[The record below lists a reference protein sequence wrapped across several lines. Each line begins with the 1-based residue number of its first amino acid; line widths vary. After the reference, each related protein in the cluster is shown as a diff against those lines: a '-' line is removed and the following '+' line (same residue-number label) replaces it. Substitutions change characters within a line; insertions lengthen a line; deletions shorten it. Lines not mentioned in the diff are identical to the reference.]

1 MTITQDINWLQK
13 LFPVY
18 RPDLSENV
26 RSGVANSFV
35 RTNEFMIK
43 LLLLH
48 WVAASTITAF
58 SYNTY
63 LLGFVGGGLATGIAW
78 LANRSNPYSVWTRM
92 TIASAFMVF
101 SAIFIQQH
109 MGRIEMH
116 FHIFATLAFFIR
128 YKDIAPVLAAAGTIA
143 VHHAL
148 FNVAQTYEWTLMGTP
163 ILAFNYGCGWDI
175 VALHAGFV
183 IMEAAVICGIVIN
196 LTNEYLNNAE
206 VFNILDDLNES
217 ANYTSQAADE
227 ISNSGQHL
235 AMSASRNS
243 ETVKES
249 QRSIGRMD
257 SAIVDMNERTESVRQ
272 KAVEISKDAG
282 EMNTAMINLKAS
294 SSQITSITKIIDSI
308 ASQTNLLAL
317 NAAVE
322 AARAG
327 QAGAGFAVVTEEV
340 RVLAHKTADAAKEIG
355 IMIEANIEKAEQG
368 VRSSEE
374 ISHKIGELSGW
385 IDEIHQASN
394 GQVGDLENFRSQIT
408 EISHNTEKTA
418 QTAESNAST
427 AEELQGQIHV
437 LRSAIEE
444 INRKVAQSNG
454 TEIDPRHLPSAKR
467 HNGLAYE
474 GGRSDIHIGEDEHEF
489 VGEW

>member
-1 MTITQDINWLQK
+1 VK
-13 LFPVY
+13 
-18 RPDLSENV
+18 
-26 RSGVANSFV
+26 
-35 RTNEFMIK
+35 TNQFLLK

-48 WVAASTITAF
+48 WIAASTLTAF

-63 LLGFVGGGLATGIAW
+63 LLGFVGGGLATGLAW

-92 TIASAFMVF
+92 TIASSFMMF

-128 YKDIAPVLAAAGTIA
+128 YKDIAPALAAAGTIA

-148 FNVAQTYEWTLMGTP
+148 FNVAQTYEWTFMGTP

-183 IMEAAVICGIVIN
+183 IMESIVICGIVIN

-227 ISNSGQHL
+227 ISDSGQHL
-235 AMSASRNS
+235 AMNATRNS
-243 ETVKES
+243 DTVKES
-249 QRSIGRMD
+249 QQSISRMNA
-257 SAIVDMNERTESVRQ
+257 AIVDMNEKTESAHK
-272 KAVEISKDAG
+272 KAQDISDDANK
-282 EMNTAMINLKAS
+282 MNTSMIELKDS
-294 SSQITSITKIIDSI
+294 SSQITSITRIIDSI

-327 QAGAGFAVVTEEV
+327 EAGAGFAVVTDEV
-340 RVLAHKTADAAKEIG
+340 RVLAQKTAAAAKEIG
-355 IMIEANIEKAEQG
+355 SMIEANIAKAEQG
-368 VRSSEE
+368 VRTSGE
-374 ISHKIGELSGW
+374 INQKIGELTSF
-385 IDEIHQASN
+385 IDDIHDASN
-394 GQVGDLENFRSQIT
+394 SQVDDLQQFSAQIT
-408 EISHNTEKTA
+408 EISQNTEKTA
-418 QTAESNAST
+418 RTAEGNAST
-427 AEELQGQIHV
+427 AEELQSQIHL

-444 INRKVAQSNG
+444 INAKVALNSGSENVYANQSRP
-454 TEIDPRHLPSAKR
+454 DRSL
-467 HNGLAYE
+467 YE
-474 GGRSDIHIGEDEHEF
+474 GGRSHIH
-489 VGEW
+489 VGEKKNGVLEEWTD